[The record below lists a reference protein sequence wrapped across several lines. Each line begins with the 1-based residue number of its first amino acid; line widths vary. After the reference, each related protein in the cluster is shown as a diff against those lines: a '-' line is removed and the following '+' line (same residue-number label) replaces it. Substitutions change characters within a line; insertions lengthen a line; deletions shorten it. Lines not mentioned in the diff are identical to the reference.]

1 MGSICDLWLWVCV
14 VVCCGFVL
22 WYCVGG
28 GCIVFCGAVGLFVF
42 CFFPAVVVVVVVG
55 VADGRLVVVGAVMF
69 FKVVGYII
77 LL

>member
-1 MGSICDLWLWVCV
+1 M
-14 VVCCGFVL
+14 
-22 WYCVGG
+22 
-28 GCIVFCGAVGLFVF
+28 FCGAVGLFVF

-55 VADGRLVVVGAVMF
+55 VADGRLVVVGVVMF